1 MSCTLHFVD
10 SSRNAKNKIAYNR
23 AGGARFPF
31 SSPGVELVS
40 RAVDGRDLA
49 SARERPRWA
58 CCSSRAQYGQRRRR
72 TRRVVTTLSVT
83 TAASATTMPPSP
95 GDAVTVAEAARL
107 LGRDRTRV
115 LHVAAPEETLD
126 ASCRLSDLAR
136 WAPRSGGGQHGAGAA
151 LPPAGPSVAPRDS
164 PPTCTPRPLRRHVLP
179 RRCGNIRPSR
189 TTSLECTL
197 YPTACWLATC
207 YGGST
212 PTSRHR
218 SFASPRRRRA

>member
-1 MSCTLHFVD
+1 MWYSLHAVV
-10 SSRNAKNKIAYNR
+10 SSRNPKNGFGYNR

-115 LHVAAPEETLD
+115 YALI
-126 ASCRLSDLAR
+126 
-136 WAPRSGGGQHGAGAA
+136 RSGAP
-151 LPPAGPSVAPRDS
+151 LPLEGDPRTRTRTRTRPRLRHTLLACCGPRTARVRQSKSCARRSASPATPADYGP
-164 PPTCTPRPLRRHVLP
+164 PRPTQFVGSQQAAACCPRPGVGVQRQLRDAGDSAAAIADCSCIL
-179 RRCGNIRPSR
+179 
-189 TTSLECTL
+189 
-197 YPTACWLATC
+197 
-207 YGGST
+207 
-212 PTSRHR
+212 
-218 SFASPRRRRA
+218 